1 MYCFFFK
8 KTHLLLE
15 GLEVQIKE
23 NRRAC
28 TKYYHKPQLYI
39 LPKVQPP
46 SLSLSLV
53 FLYENLT
60 KRRSVNLFQLSKI
73 KKKKKKKKVSLSLS
87 LWVAV
92 PTTTTSSHAGCCAS
106 YQLPPPPRQTF
117 STNESAT
124 SSWYRRRRLWFSV
137 PFLLQLFFFLL
148 NIQTD
153 PKKTGI
159 ALNLYYPLC
168 FIRKIK
174 RKKRLKLVIFVI
186 FWFCFRLS
194 SIYVLIF

>member
-60 KRRSVNLFQLSKI
+60 KRRSF
-73 KKKKKKKKVSLSLS
+73 KKKRGTKKKKKVSLSLS
-87 LWVAV
+87 ELQ
-92 PTTTTSSHAGCCAS
+92 
-106 YQLPPPPRQTF
+106 YPPPPQ
-117 STNESAT
+117 AAMPAVAPLT
-124 SSWYRRRRLWFSV
+124 SSPRLLVKPSPQTNLLPPAGIAAAACGFWY
-137 PFLLQLFFFLL
+137 LFFF
-148 NIQTD
+148 N
-153 PKKTGI
+153 
-159 ALNLYYPLC
+159 
-168 FIRKIK
+168 F
-174 RKKRLKLVIFVI
+174 F
-186 FWFCFRLS
+186 FS
-194 SIYVLIF
+194 S